1 VRDAHLMSV
10 SGPPMDRP
18 ADILKVWPE
27 RAPFERLRLDR
38 CSPMLEQLATG
49 HCQHDHRPR

>member
-1 VRDAHLMSV
+1 MRNAHLMSV

-18 ADILKVWPE
+18 AAILKVWPE
-27 RAPFERLRLDR
+27 RAPFERLRLDQFN
-38 CSPMLEQLATG
+38 SILERLATG